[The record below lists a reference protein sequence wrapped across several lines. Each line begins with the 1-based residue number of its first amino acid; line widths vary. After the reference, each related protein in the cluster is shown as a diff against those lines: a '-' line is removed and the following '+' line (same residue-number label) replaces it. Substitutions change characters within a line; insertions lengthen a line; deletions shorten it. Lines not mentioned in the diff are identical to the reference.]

1 MIRLITDR
9 DLGYLHLGHLDLVTQ
24 YADRPTLQVPAHEHL
39 AGAYVPEAAGQP
51 TARTAFQTVTLRRE
65 RFYSA
70 HALAHAVYLHVVPSE
85 ELHLLRLVHSYK
97 ERPQGVLRH
106 ALQRHTHNLS
116 KEYGEASKDMEA
128 AEERHQGTVL
138 EALHTLRQARTQYAR
153 AHKAWL
159 AALAHYD
166 EERARCSGLVEK

>member
-1 MIRLITDR
+1 MISLITDR

-106 ALQRHTHNLS
+106 ALKAHVRNLH
-116 KEYGEASKDMEA
+116 KEYAEASREMVT

-138 EALHTLRQARTQYAR
+138 EAMHTLRQARTQYAR
-153 AHKAWL
+153 ANKAWL
-159 AALAHYD
+159 EAIAACD
-166 EERARCSGLVEK
+166 EEARRCS